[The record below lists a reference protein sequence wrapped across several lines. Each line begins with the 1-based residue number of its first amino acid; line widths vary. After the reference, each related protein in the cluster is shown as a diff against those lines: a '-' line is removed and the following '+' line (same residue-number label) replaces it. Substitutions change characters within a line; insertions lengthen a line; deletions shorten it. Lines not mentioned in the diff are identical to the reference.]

1 MHLKTRKDITGKN
14 KSFFFLITALV
25 TNVIYKL
32 MFHKY
37 SELQSISTRGS
48 ESMGKIKSKPEKV
61 KTVIA
66 YTVLGKKLV

>member
-14 KSFFFLITALV
+14 KSFFLITALV

-37 SELQSISTRGS
+37 SEFQSISTRGS

-61 KTVIA
+61 KIVIV

>member
-1 MHLKTRKDITGKN
+1 M
-14 KSFFFLITALV
+14 

-37 SELQSISTRGS
+37 SEFQSISTRGS

-61 KTVIA
+61 KIVIV

>member
-14 KSFFFLITALV
+14 KSFFLITALV